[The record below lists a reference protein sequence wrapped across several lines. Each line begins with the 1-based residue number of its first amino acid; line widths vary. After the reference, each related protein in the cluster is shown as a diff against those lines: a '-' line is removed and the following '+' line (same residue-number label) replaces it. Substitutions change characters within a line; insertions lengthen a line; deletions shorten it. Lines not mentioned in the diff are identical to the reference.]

1 MPIRDVQ
8 ALYSVRWTACR
19 WRPCSRLIYTED
31 PTTWGYTVDSAAS
44 EPVFEPIPDKS
55 PFKLQLMGQLVPNQP
70 LAIPDSLKNVVS
82 IHSKLD
88 YPDYYRLLSNAVST
102 LIW

>member
-1 MPIRDVQ
+1 
-8 ALYSVRWTACR
+8 
-19 WRPCSRLIYTED
+19 
-31 PTTWGYTVDSAAS
+31 
-44 EPVFEPIPDKS
+44 
-55 PFKLQLMGQLVPNQP
+55 MGQLVPNQP